1 VSPRLRGDVV
11 VNNLV
16 GYAFATGRRA
26 PDERWEPWRPPVHVE
41 APSAAFLAL
50 LKAPR
55 ELVHGRTFNVGRTE
69 ENYRIREVAEGPRG
83 GPGSEVIFAEG
94 A

>member
-26 PDERWEPWRPPVHVE
+26 PDERWEPWRPLVHVE

-50 LKAPR
+50 L

-69 ENYRIREVAEGPRG
+69 ENYRIREVAEMVR
-83 GPGSEVIFAEG
+83 EVVRA
-94 A
+94 AR